1 MYCAILKW
9 KIVQVISN
17 VMGPERI
24 GCGKER
30 GEVWGKLYTTCV
42 TKWAKKAAGP
52 GCGQV
57 TDVV

>member
-1 MYCAILKW
+1 M
-9 KIVQVISN
+9 QVISN

-30 GEVWGKLYTTCV
+30 DEVWGKLYTTCV

-52 GCGQV
+52 GRGQV